1 MLAHARFAK
10 SIRTFLGQSTATATT
25 QARILPE
32 HFHGPDEPYECK
44 KSIDPNR
51 CLLRQ
56 TRFLSSALK
65 KEERRAKRSLL
76 ILFRPQV
83 FIPRRDV

>member
-44 KSIDPNR
+44 KKHRPESMPSEANTISI
-51 CLLRQ
+51 LRP
-56 TRFLSSALK
+56 K

>member
-1 MLAHARFAK
+1 MLRTRAICEIDSHLSRPKHRNGNYAGAHFA
-10 SIRTFLGQSTATATT
+10 RTFPW
-25 QARILPE
+25 ARRTPCMQRRHRPESMPSEANTISILRP
-32 HFHGPDEPYECK
+32 
-44 KSIDPNR
+44 
-51 CLLRQ
+51 
-56 TRFLSSALK
+56 K

>member
-10 SIRTFLGQSTATATT
+10 SFRAHLGQNTATATT

-32 HFHGPDEPYECK
+32 RFHGPDEPPCMQRRHRPESMPSEANTI
-44 KSIDPNR
+44 SI
-51 CLLRQ
+51 LRP
-56 TRFLSSALK
+56 K
-65 KEERRAKRSLL
+65 KEERRAKQSLL
-76 ILFRPQV
+76 ILFRPRV